1 MEKEE
6 YFYCEKC
13 NIIPLVHLIAQG
25 SNIKVFV
32 VCKCEKKLISYD
44 LFKKTFY
51 HKEKKENISSMK
63 EEELNNNINIEEI
76 TKQYKD
82 LKEEINKYN
91 LEIKNNIIS
100 HYHTKIKEIEKL
112 YEDNKNMNDNLEL
125 FMNGLIS
132 NYEKDNKNYSN
143 INNILINTNLN
154 KYYKKKLSNYKFENL
169 NDMTFISYEREAKN
183 YFINQHI
190 ISPDIS
196 ELKTI
201 KYLSGHDDSINCFVE
216 INDNNKKLGVSCS
229 RDSYIILYDLAE
241 MKQIIKFVGHEKGVN
256 YIIKSSTNNLISCG
270 DDSSIKIWP
279 IVNQDNY
286 KEISIKNIFEIKTS
300 EPIKKIIDLGDNRII
315 AGSNKG
321 IYIYENDNSKLNLV
335 KELKKDKINDII
347 LFENDGEKLI
357 VGYTGTEVFVVDLN
371 GLRVLNEIKCEG
383 PYWQN
388 NLVQINNEDVIY
400 GNNKELYVINI
411 KKGKIKLSK
420 ATSGYI
426 NCIFKLKDGSIIRGE
441 RDGIR
446 RYKGD
451 TLDELPP
458 LIEPFDDYDDNHS
471 AEHLNYLYELSD
483 GNIVLCYRN
492 SSIKL
497 CKLKTG

>member
-1 MEKEE
+1 M
-6 YFYCEKC
+6 
-13 NIIPLVHLIAQG
+13 
-25 SNIKVFV
+25 
-32 VCKCEKKLISYD
+32 
-44 LFKKTFY
+44 
-51 HKEKKENISSMK
+51 
-63 EEELNNNINIEEI
+63 
-76 TKQYKD
+76 
-82 LKEEINKYN
+82 
-91 LEIKNNIIS
+91 
-100 HYHTKIKEIEKL
+100 
-112 YEDNKNMNDNLEL
+112 
-125 FMNGLIS
+125 
-132 NYEKDNKNYSN
+132 
-143 INNILINTNLN
+143 
-154 KYYKKKLSNYKFENL
+154 
-169 NDMTFISYEREAKN
+169 
-183 YFINQHI
+183 
-190 ISPDIS
+190 
-196 ELKTI
+196 
-201 KYLSGHDDSINCFVE
+201 
-216 INDNNKKLGVSCS
+216 
-229 RDSYIILYDLAE
+229 
-241 MKQIIKFVGHEKGVN
+241 
-256 YIIKSSTNNLISCG
+256 
-270 DDSSIKIWP
+270 
-279 IVNQDNY
+279 
-286 KEISIKNIFEIKTS
+286 
-300 EPIKKIIDLGDNRII
+300 

-321 IYIYENDNSKLNLV
+321 IYIYENDNSKLNLI

-371 GLRVLNEIKCEG
+371 ELKVLNEIKCEG

-458 LIEPFDDYDDNHS
+458 LIEPFDNYDDNHS